1 MPMEIIRNDI
11 TKMDVDAVVNAS
23 NTELKMGGGVSGA
36 IFAAAGAEA
45 LKAACESIG
54 GCAVG
59 DAVITGG
66 FGLTA
71 RYVIHTVGP
80 VWMGG
85 DCGEEELLQSC
96 YRNALNLA
104 AENGCKSIAFPL
116 IASGIYGYPK
126 DRALKGAIAAIS
138 GFLMEHELKVYLV
151 VYDRK
156 AFELSGKLF
165 SSVEKYIDDNY
176 VDEHLEIRKRTDDRN
191 ISQFMISDSCFDA
204 ESAAPKLKKR
214 RLEDLLAEMEE
225 TFSESLLRLIDEKGM
240 TDVEAYKKAN
250 IDRKLFSKIR
260 SGNGYKPNKKTA
272 LSLAIALGL
281 NLDETR
287 DFLARAGFALS
298 RSSRFDVI
306 VEYFI
311 QEGGYNIF
319 DVNQALFKFVY
330 DTLSS
335 HK

>member
-1 MPMEIIRNDI
+1 MEIIRNDI